1 MWEKVETLTSICKC
15 SGKKW
20 KPKAVSKEKM
30 PVEHL

>member
-1 MWEKVETLTSICKC
+1 MWEKVEMQTTLYKC

-30 PVEHL
+30 PVEHP